1 VSARLGHRAPADQS
15 PTLPGEIRQQIWPEQ
30 SFQFGTFGPRQH
42 LKALHPG
49 NTRAVGATRKGV
61 IAFAQRIQDGK
72 TNWQEWTAP
81 IGEDAI
87 LQAEEVLRRNGGED
101 IFVSQQAFGQRRG
114 IADLTAIGSNYVDL
128 DYHKNTPWQGRSPT
142 DVAAAVIDM
151 LNDRRLPLPSYILS
165 TGRGLVCV
173 WLTELLPFGVLPRW
187 NAVQKA
193 LADALRAFGA
203 DRSALDAAR
212 VFRLVGSV
220 NSRADHHRRFVGM
233 IWYQGTPESPTRHE
247 FSTLADEVLPFT
259 RAEIVSLRAERAT
272 RRAEGHDKQ
281 IRQPHRLTKETLNA
295 TYFEDLQ
302 RLRLLRNPVDGTLRS
317 GQRDIW
323 IFLAG
328 NCLSWLVQPMAM
340 EEQIRILAMQAA
352 GWTEGETRSRMNSV
366 ARRARQAA
374 EGLKV
379 QFRGRD
385 VDPRYRFSAKT
396 MIEWLQI
403 DPEEQRAAG
412 LRVLVDEDRK
422 RELNTERT
430 RESRHRR
437 GGADR
442 SAQQAARLELGRKA
456 LALASTSRMTRDELS
471 RHFGVSAG
479 QISKAIFEA
488 KASAQ

>member
-1 VSARLGHRAPADQS
+1 MSARLGHRTPADQS
-15 PTLPGEIRQQIWPEQ
+15 PTLSGENRQQIWPEQ
-30 SFQFGTFGPRQH
+30 SFQFNTFGPRQH
-42 LKALHPG
+42 VQALHPG
-49 NTRAVGATRKGV
+49 NSRAVGATRKGV
-61 IAFAQRIQDGK
+61 IAFAQRVQDGK
-72 TNWQEWTAP
+72 TNWREWTAP
-81 IGEDAI
+81 IGGHAI
-87 LQAEEVLRRNGGED
+87 LQAEEVLHQNGGED

-114 IADLTAIGSNYVDL
+114 IADLTAIGSNYIDL
-128 DYHKNTPWQGRSPT
+128 DYHKQPPWQGRSPT

-151 LNDRRLPLPSYILS
+151 LDDQRLPLPSYILS

-193 LADALRAFGA
+193 LADALKSFGA

-233 IWYQGTPESPTRHE
+233 IWYQGTPENPTRHE

-272 RRAEGHDKQ
+272 RRAEGRDKH
-281 IRQPHRLTKETLNA
+281 IRQPHRLTLETLNA

-323 IFLAG
+323 VFLAS
-328 NCLSWLVQPMAM
+328 NCLSWLVHPTVM
-340 EEQIRILAMQAA
+340 EDQIQILAMQSA
-352 GWTEGETRSRMNSV
+352 GWTEGETRSRMSSII
-366 ARRARQAA
+366 RRARQAA
-374 EGLKV
+374 EGLKIP
-379 QFRGRD
+379 FKGMEI
-385 VDPRYRFSAKT
+385 DPRYRFSAKT
-396 MIEWLQI
+396 MIEWLEI

-442 SAQQAARLELGRKA
+442 SVQQAARLELGREA
-456 LALASTSRMTRDELS
+456 LALAATSRVTRDQLA
-471 RHFGVSAG
+471 RHFGVATG
-479 QISKAIFEA
+479 QITKAMNEA